1 MAFTYVSGRACLDF
15 MGTLKYRGGAEAEEL
30 LTRPECLSEWALHA
44 GLVGAAVEVTEED
57 LAAAIAVREAGY
69 RVVTARLEQRRPAIA
84 DVELINGRAAQ
95 PRLTP
100 RLLGVFDTGARYQM
114 YHALAMGLAALAMH
128 GQAQKRARLAAIAFL
143 TGIVLFSGSLYLLAL
158 GGARGLA
165 FVTPVGGL
173 AFLAGWL
180 LLGAA
185 ALKLPRPE

>member
-1 MAFTYVSGRACLDF
+1 MKVWLFIAALCGSLAVLLGAFAAHG
-15 MGTLKYRGGAEAEEL
+15 
-30 LTRPECLSEWALHA
+30 LSA
-44 GLVGAAVEVTEED
+44 
-57 LAAAIAVREAGY
+57 
-69 RVVTARLEQRRPAIA
+69 
-84 DVELINGRAAQ
+84 
-95 PRLTP
+95 RLTP